1 MTEAPVGLPSS
12 LLSRLPTATPKV
24 ATHPSGRHG
33 STLQGLLVA
42 GQKAN
47 RLEATPNRRVAT
59 QYGLNEA
66 SVRRH
71 RAEHLAAKVVK
82 AQAGRDLLESESL
95 AEQINTLRRR
105 VDILFTDAT
114 ELLQKSKDGGDS
126 KVALQAINSARACV
140 SESRELTR
148 VLAELA
154 GQLSKDQQRSRSMA
168 SSAWDDAQKVEDQ
181 QDHQHSAQPAAEASN
196 WSPVAMAVVSSSNS
210 EQQQQYDD
218 QE

>member
-126 KVALQAINSARACV
+126 KVALQAINSARALRFRIQGVDARPC
-140 SESRELTR
+140 RACR
-148 VLAELA
+148 PA
-154 GQLSKDQQRSRSMA
+154 QQRSATLS
-168 SSAWDDAQKVEDQ
+168 VYGLIG
-181 QDHQHSAQPAAEASN
+181 
-196 WSPVAMAVVSSSNS
+196 VG
-210 EQQQQYDD
+210 
-218 QE
+218 